1 MKKVLVLG
9 GDLACVKKL
18 EGMDFESINNVNF
31 RYIHP
36 SRDLGPQSE
45 IYSTLDTIISNN
57 FITRRAK
64 AKFAYKI
71 SKNFLLSRSF
81 KIQLG
86 VVLLSNYRV
95 RSIRTFYYFLRYIIK
110 IQTLLYYCSVIMGFL
125 KIPEYIVDK
134 LINYNLKEHELLSKI
149 LAEIKPSFTIILS
162 SGYDNLI
169 YLSKIVEKNSFGKL
183 ILIINNWD
191 NLSSKGFIGK
201 EIDYVALWNHQQIN
215 HSTKI
220 SKVSNIKLTVI
231 GSPTADS
238 AYFKY
243 STSNLQKTQKNN
255 PNKRLLYIG
264 QQSKYDEISDVK
276 RIATLLN
283 SNNSKYNSL
292 TYRPHPF
299 TMSKTKQ
306 ILAQQSNLTEVDIN
320 TDREIDL
327 LEFDAI
333 ITLPTTFLLEVIL
346 SRVPAVLYLPSNKLY
361 RKDPATM
368 WQYTHFDPLRENLPM
383 VSVKDLNVLQTYIVN
398 GFPQQNI
405 FSNESIDNLFPR
417 FSKTY
422 EERVDTLLTK
432 ILEKDT

>member
-31 RYIHP
+31 RYILP

-45 IYSTLDTIISNN
+45 IYSALDTIISNN

-95 RSIRTFYYFLRYIIK
+95 RSIRTFYYFLRYITK
-110 IQTLLYYCSVIMGFL
+110 IQTILYYCSVIMGFL
-125 KIPEYIVDK
+125 KIPENIVDK

-220 SKVSNIKLTVI
+220 SKVSNRKLTVI

-368 WQYTHFDPLRENLPM
+368 WQYTHFEPLRENLPM

-432 ILEKDT
+432 ILENDT

>member
-1 MKKVLVLG
+1 VKKVLVLG